1 MKNETLIYGIRAV
14 MEAIEAGNSI
24 DKVFVQRG
32 LKGALSH
39 ELVQLLKSKEI
50 VFSMVPIEKL
60 NRLTMYNHQGVVA
73 TISPIQLHSLDALL
87 EQAPENPL
95 FLILDQVSDVR
106 NFGAIIRTAS
116 CTGVSGII
124 VQASGG
130 APINGDV
137 IKTSAGAV
145 FNVPICRVNHIKD
158 AIYHL
163 QASEIQIV
171 AATEKATNYLY
182 DCELS
187 KPTAIVMGSEDKGI
201 ASSVLKICNVQAKL
215 PMTGTIASLNVSVAC
230 GAFLYEAVRQ
240 RA

>member
-1 MKNETLIYGIRAV
+1 MKKETLIYGIRAV
-14 MEAIEAGNSI
+14 IEAVEAGNSI

-32 LKGALSH
+32 LKGTLSH
-39 ELVQLLKSKEI
+39 ELVKLLKSKEI

-73 TISPIQLHSLDALL
+73 TISPIQLHNLDALL
-87 EQAPENPL
+87 DQAPENPL
-95 FLILDQVSDVR
+95 FLILDQISDVR

-145 FNVPICRVNHIKD
+145 FNVPICRVSHIKD
-158 AIYHL
+158 AFYHL
-163 QASEIQIV
+163 QASDIQIV
-171 AATEKATNYLY
+171 AASEKATNFLY

-187 KPTAIVMGSEDKGI
+187 KPTALVMGSEEKGI
-201 ASSVLKICNVQAKL
+201 ASSVLKLCDVQAKL

-230 GAFLYEAVRQ
+230 GAFLYEAIRQ

>member
-1 MKNETLIYGIRAV
+1 MKKETLIYGIRAV
-14 MEAIEAGNSI
+14 MEAISAGESI

-32 LKGALSH
+32 LKGSLSQ
-39 ELVQLLKSKEI
+39 ELLKLLKTKEI

-60 NRLTMYNHQGVVA
+60 NRLTMHNHQGVVA
-73 TISPIQLHSLDALL
+73 TISPIELHSLENLL
-87 EQAPENPL
+87 EQAPKNPL

-116 CTGVSGII
+116 CSGVSGII

-145 FNVPICRVNHIKD
+145 FNVPICRVRHIKD

-171 AATEKATNYLY
+171 AATEKTQNLLY
-182 DCELS
+182 DCDLT
-187 KPTAIVMGSEDKGI
+187 KPTAIVMGSEDRGI
-201 ASSVLKICNVQAKL
+201 ASSVLKISDAQAKL
-215 PMTGTIASLNVSVAC
+215 PMSGSIASLNVSVAC

-240 RA
+240 RL

>member
-87 EQAPENPL
+87 EQAP
-95 FLILDQVSDVR
+95 
-106 NFGAIIRTAS
+106 
-116 CTGVSGII
+116 
-124 VQASGG
+124 
-130 APINGDV
+130 
-137 IKTSAGAV
+137 
-145 FNVPICRVNHIKD
+145 
-158 AIYHL
+158 
-163 QASEIQIV
+163 
-171 AATEKATNYLY
+171 
-182 DCELS
+182 
-187 KPTAIVMGSEDKGI
+187 
-201 ASSVLKICNVQAKL
+201 
-215 PMTGTIASLNVSVAC
+215 
-230 GAFLYEAVRQ
+230 
-240 RA
+240 

>member
-1 MKNETLIYGIRAV
+1 
-14 MEAIEAGNSI
+14 MEITFKPCFQNSI
-24 DKVFVQRG
+24 KQNIQF
-32 LKGALSH
+32 LKGTLSH
-39 ELVQLLKSKEI
+39 ELVKLLKSKEI

-73 TISPIQLHSLDALL
+73 TISPIQLHNLDALL
-87 EQAPENPL
+87 DQAPENPL
-95 FLILDQVSDVR
+95 FLILDQISDVR

-145 FNVPICRVNHIKD
+145 FNVPICRVSHIKD
-158 AIYHL
+158 ALYHL
-163 QASEIQIV
+163 QASDIQIV
-171 AATEKATNYLY
+171 AASEKATNFLY

-187 KPTAIVMGSEDKGI
+187 KPTALVMGSEEKGI
-201 ASSVLKICNVQAKL
+201 ASSVLKLCDVQAKL

-230 GAFLYEAVRQ
+230 GAFLYEAIRQ